1 MADSQNRKKTAS
13 SGRASS
19 GRTAS
24 GRSASGRS
32 GSGRSTSG
40 TGRNAS
46 GGRSSADYTGT
57 RSAGRPSGRPRGSV
71 QRSTGTRGGGNGRQ
85 RTGSSDAVREDLVLI
100 FLLAAMIFLF
110 LSDFGIMGKA
120 GSLISSVFF
129 GLFGFSAYVLPV
141 FILFLAAMYYTGR
154 DDERF
159 VTKLVCS
166 IILFFCFGMICELIT
181 GNPQDSAP
189 YSLTGI
195 WTRCT
200 AGKNGGGILAGSLVF
215 LFCTFMKKVGTI
227 LVMIAVILICILMLS
242 GQSLMD
248 KLAGADDY
256 GDDADDDAAGGN
268 APYDD
273 RQEDVPLPEEDEPDR
288 DSYLRIRREDKE
300 RREQERAQRE
310 EEFRRQRE
318 EQQREEELRREEQ
331 ENSRIL
337 KKVDRYSGS
346 LEETKLVD
354 QSGMPVSS
362 DGPDTSMQGA
372 IPTAGAAAG
381 AASMGAA
388 AAGISA
394 AGAAG
399 RNGMAGAGAV
409 PAAAAYSTNEDLHE
423 IRVNDA
429 DYSDI
434 AVRNDLDLL
443 PTDEEPKYSGI
454 GVPQPQDRN
463 PDYTSD
469 SFSNRI
475 LRQSMQETMEREQNV
490 PAVDAEPISALDER
504 DAAETASVKNAGSGT
519 DEKAVEA
526 IAVEREGSVQTA
538 AAGNPVSQDARRTA
552 QGSAD
557 HAAAEAPAVSARPPL
572 PKPKVKKKY
581 VFPPL
586 TLLKEGERKKNPESD
601 RELKETAYRLQST
614 LKTFGVDV
622 TIPQVSQGPS
632 VTRYEL
638 LPAQGV
644 KVSRIVSLAD
654 DIKLNLAASDIR
666 IEAPIPGKAAIGIE
680 VPNKV
685 ITTVAL
691 RDLFESDAYKNFKGK
706 MAFAVGKDI
715 GGNVIVTD
723 ITKMPHMLI
732 AGATGSGKSVCI
744 NTLIMSILY
753 RYDPD
758 TVKMI
763 MIDPKVVELSVYNGI
778 PHLLLPVVTDPKK
791 AASALQWAVSEMT
804 DRYRRFADS
813 HVRDLKGY
821 NEKAEA
827 AKDPEMEV
835 MPQIVIIVDELAD
848 LMMVSA
854 NEVEQSIC
862 RLAQLARAAGIH
874 LIIATQRPSVDV
886 ITGLIKA
893 NMPSRL
899 AFAVSSGV
907 DSRTILDMN
916 GAEKLLGKGDMLFY
930 PQGYPKPARIQGAFI
945 SDQEVEEVVKY
956 VKYHNPGDGSEN
968 EIEKKI
974 ESIAAEGS
982 GAGDSLNASDSSG
995 PDIDEHFVE
1004 AGYFIID
1011 KDKAS
1016 IGMLQRVFK
1025 IGFNRAAR
1033 IMDQLCDAGVVSA
1046 EEGTKPRRVQMSR
1059 SDFESYIEENGL

>member
-1 MADSQNRKKTAS
+1 M
-13 SGRASS
+13 
-19 GRTAS
+19 
-24 GRSASGRS
+24 
-32 GSGRSTSG
+32 
-40 TGRNAS
+40 
-46 GGRSSADYTGT
+46 
-57 RSAGRPSGRPRGSV
+57 
-71 QRSTGTRGGGNGRQ
+71 
-85 RTGSSDAVREDLVLI
+85 
-100 FLLAAMIFLF
+100 F
-110 LSDFGIMGKA
+110 
-120 GSLISSVFF
+120 
-129 GLFGFSAYVLPV
+129 
-141 FILFLAAMYYTGR
+141 
-154 DDERF
+154 
-159 VTKLVCS
+159 
-166 IILFFCFGMICELIT
+166 
-181 GNPQDSAP
+181 
-189 YSLTGI
+189 
-195 WTRCT
+195 
-200 AGKNGGGILAGSLVF
+200 
-215 LFCTFMKKVGTI
+215 
-227 LVMIAVILICILMLS
+227 
-242 GQSLMD
+242 
-248 KLAGADDY
+248 
-256 GDDADDDAAGGN
+256 
-268 APYDD
+268 
-273 RQEDVPLPEEDEPDR
+273 
-288 DSYLRIRREDKE
+288 
-300 RREQERAQRE
+300 
-310 EEFRRQRE
+310 
-318 EQQREEELRREEQ
+318 
-331 ENSRIL
+331 
-337 KKVDRYSGS
+337 
-346 LEETKLVD
+346 
-354 QSGMPVSS
+354 
-362 DGPDTSMQGA
+362 
-372 IPTAGAAAG
+372 
-381 AASMGAA
+381 
-388 AAGISA
+388 
-394 AGAAG
+394 
-399 RNGMAGAGAV
+399 
-409 PAAAAYSTNEDLHE
+409 
-423 IRVNDA
+423 
-429 DYSDI
+429 
-434 AVRNDLDLL
+434 
-443 PTDEEPKYSGI
+443 
-454 GVPQPQDRN
+454 
-463 PDYTSD
+463 
-469 SFSNRI
+469 
-475 LRQSMQETMEREQNV
+475 

-827 AKDPEMEV
+827 GQRSGNGSHA
-835 MPQIVIIVDELAD
+835 AD
-848 LMMVSA
+848 
-854 NEVEQSIC
+854 
-862 RLAQLARAAGIH
+862 R
-874 LIIATQRPSVDV
+874 
-886 ITGLIKA
+886 
-893 NMPSRL
+893 
-899 AFAVSSGV
+899 
-907 DSRTILDMN
+907 
-916 GAEKLLGKGDMLFY
+916 
-930 PQGYPKPARIQGAFI
+930 
-945 SDQEVEEVVKY
+945 
-956 VKYHNPGDGSEN
+956 YHCG
-968 EIEKKI
+968 
-974 ESIAAEGS
+974 
-982 GAGDSLNASDSSG
+982 
-995 PDIDEHFVE
+995 
-1004 AGYFIID
+1004 
-1011 KDKAS
+1011 
-1016 IGMLQRVFK
+1016 
-1025 IGFNRAAR
+1025 
-1033 IMDQLCDAGVVSA
+1033 
-1046 EEGTKPRRVQMSR
+1046 
-1059 SDFESYIEENGL
+1059 

>member
-1 MADSQNRKKTAS
+1 
-13 SGRASS
+13 
-19 GRTAS
+19 
-24 GRSASGRS
+24 
-32 GSGRSTSG
+32 
-40 TGRNAS
+40 
-46 GGRSSADYTGT
+46 
-57 RSAGRPSGRPRGSV
+57 
-71 QRSTGTRGGGNGRQ
+71 
-85 RTGSSDAVREDLVLI
+85 VLI

-256 GDDADDDAAGGN
+256 DDDADDDAAGGN
-268 APYDD
+268 ALYDD

-423 IRVNDA
+423 IRINDA

-526 IAVEREGSVQTA
+526 IAVEREGSVQSA

-557 HAAAEAPAVSARPPL
+557 HAAAAAPSVSARPPL
-572 PKPKVKKKY
+572 PKPKVKKKVCLSAAY
-581 VFPPL
+581 SP
-586 TLLKEGERKKNPESD
+586 EG
-601 RELKETAYRLQST
+601 
-614 LKTFGVDV
+614 
-622 TIPQVSQGPS
+622 
-632 VTRYEL
+632 
-638 LPAQGV
+638 
-644 KVSRIVSLAD
+644 
-654 DIKLNLAASDIR
+654 
-666 IEAPIPGKAAIGIE
+666 
-680 VPNKV
+680 
-685 ITTVAL
+685 
-691 RDLFESDAYKNFKGK
+691 
-706 MAFAVGKDI
+706 
-715 GGNVIVTD
+715 
-723 ITKMPHMLI
+723 
-732 AGATGSGKSVCI
+732 
-744 NTLIMSILY
+744 
-753 RYDPD
+753 
-758 TVKMI
+758 
-763 MIDPKVVELSVYNGI
+763 
-778 PHLLLPVVTDPKK
+778 
-791 AASALQWAVSEMT
+791 
-804 DRYRRFADS
+804 RR
-813 HVRDLKGY
+813 
-821 NEKAEA
+821 
-827 AKDPEMEV
+827 
-835 MPQIVIIVDELAD
+835 
-848 LMMVSA
+848 
-854 NEVEQSIC
+854 
-862 RLAQLARAAGIH
+862 
-874 LIIATQRPSVDV
+874 
-886 ITGLIKA
+886 
-893 NMPSRL
+893 
-899 AFAVSSGV
+899 
-907 DSRTILDMN
+907 
-916 GAEKLLGKGDMLFY
+916 AEKESGIRPRTEGDRL
-930 PQGYPKPARIQGAFI
+930 PPAEHAENIRRGCHDPAGQPGAFRHT
-945 SDQEVEEVVKY
+945 V
-956 VKYHNPGDGSEN
+956 
-968 EIEKKI
+968 
-974 ESIAAEGS
+974 
-982 GAGDSLNASDSSG
+982 
-995 PDIDEHFVE
+995 
-1004 AGYFIID
+1004 
-1011 KDKAS
+1011 
-1016 IGMLQRVFK
+1016 
-1025 IGFNRAAR
+1025 
-1033 IMDQLCDAGVVSA
+1033 
-1046 EEGTKPRRVQMSR
+1046 
-1059 SDFESYIEENGL
+1059 

>member
-13 SGRASS
+13 SGRTSS

-32 GSGRSTSG
+32 GSGRTAAG

-46 GGRSSADYTGT
+46 GGRSSSAYSGR
-57 RSAGRPSGRPRGSV
+57 RSAGQSSGRSAERSRSSV
-71 QRSTGTRGGGNGRQ
+71 QNRSGSRSGSYNRQ
-85 RTGSSDAVREDLVLI
+85 RPGNDAVREDLVLI

-110 LSDFGIMGKA
+110 LADFGIMGKA

-129 GLFGFSAYVLPV
+129 GLFGFSAYILPV

-159 VTKLVCS
+159 IIKLVCS

-189 YSLTGI
+189 YSLPGI
-195 WTRCT
+195 WTRCSG
-200 AGKNGGGILAGSLVF
+200 GKNGGGILAGSLVF

-256 GDDADDDAAGGN
+256 DDDADDDTAAPDPG
-268 APYDD
+268 PDD
-273 RQEDVPLPEEDEPDR
+273 RQVDDSLPEEEDPDR
-288 DSYLRIRREDKE
+288 DSYFRIRREDRD

-310 EEFRRQRE
+310 DEIRRRRE
-318 EQQREEELRREEQ
+318 EQQRQEELRQEEL

-354 QSGMPVSS
+354 QNGMPASAA
-362 DGPDTSMQGA
+362 GPDTSLQSAVVSASDAAAGA
-372 IPTAGAAAG
+372 VASAAAAAG
-381 AASMGAA
+381 AAVT
-388 AAGISA
+388 
-394 AGAAG
+394 
-399 RNGMAGAGAV
+399 NGAGKV
-409 PAAAAYSTNEDLHE
+409 PSAAYSTNDDLHE
-423 IRVNDA
+423 IRVNNA

-434 AVRNDLDLL
+434 AVRNDMDLL

-475 LRQSMQETMEREQNV
+475 LRQSIQETMEREQNG
-490 PAVDAEPISALDER
+490 PAVETEPISALDER
-504 DAAETASVKNAGSGT
+504 DTVETASVKNTGSGT

-538 AAGNPVSQDARRTA
+538 DSGNPAAHDQPKNT
-552 QGSAD
+552 QGTAD
-557 HAAAEAPAVSARPPL
+557 HSAAASPVLTARAPL
-572 PKPKVKKKY
+572 PKPKVKRKY

-691 RDLFESDAYKNFKGK
+691 RDLFESDSYKNFKGK

-827 AKDPEMEV
+827 ARDPEMEV

-982 GAGDSLNASDSSG
+982 GSGDSLNASDSSG
-995 PDIDEHFVE
+995 PDIDEHFLE

-1033 IMDQLCDAGVVSA
+1033 IMDQLCEAGVVSA
-1046 EEGTKPRRVQMSR
+1046 EEGTKPRKVQMSR